1 LGVEPRVDFD
11 LMQRVFPFFLEAAW
25 ITILLSVLTAIL
37 GLICGI
43 LGVAARLS
51 RFATLRFIGAAY
63 VSVFRGTPALIQLFI
78 LYFGGPQIGIQ
89 LDAFEA
95 GVIGLGINAGAY
107 MTETMR
113 GAVISISKGQIEA
126 ARTVGL
132 SRMQTTRYV
141 VLPQAM
147 RLMIRPLGVNI
158 NALIKATALV
168 AAISV
173 VELTYT
179 AQRYIGSTYKPFE
192 MFLIAG
198 ILYMIIIYVTGQ
210 AVAWLDRKARIN

>member
-1 LGVEPRVDFD
+1 MDTD
-11 LMQRVFPFFLEAAW
+11 LMLRVYPFFLEAAW
-25 ITILLSVLTAIL
+25 VTIQLSVLTALL
-37 GLICGI
+37 GLTMGAA
-43 LGVAARLS
+43 GAAARLS
-51 RFATLRFIGAAY
+51 RFALLRFVGAAY

-107 MTETMR
+107 MTETIR
-113 GAVISISKGQIEA
+113 GAIVSIDKGQREA
-126 ARTVGL
+126 ARTLGL
-132 SRMQTTRYV
+132 SQVQGFRNV
-141 VLPQAM
+141 ILPQAA
-147 RLMIRPLGVNI
+147 RLMVRPLGVNL
-158 NALIKATALV
+158 NMLIKATALV

-192 MFLIAG
+192 MFLLAG
-198 ILYMIIIYVTGQ
+198 VLYIVIIYATGR
-210 AVAWLDRKARIN
+210 AVAWLDRRVRIT

>member
-1 LGVEPRVDFD
+1 VDYA

-37 GLICGI
+37 GLICAM
-43 LGVAARLS
+43 LGTAARLS
-51 RFATLRFIGAAY
+51 RFRVLRFLGAAY

-95 GVIGLGINAGAY
+95 GVIGLGVNVGAY

-113 GAVISISKGQIEA
+113 GAIISVDKGQGEA
-126 ARTVGL
+126 ARTLGMSKWQAMRNVI
-132 SRMQTTRYV
+132 
-141 VLPQAM
+141 LPQAM
-147 RLMIRPLGVNI
+147 RLMIRPLGVNL
-158 NALIKATALV
+158 NTLIKSTALV

-198 ILYMIIIYVTGQ
+198 LLYMIIIYVVGL
-210 AVAWLDRKARIN
+210 AVTWADRKARLN

>member
-1 LGVEPRVDFD
+1 MDYA

-25 ITILLSVLTAIL
+25 ITIVLSVLTAIL
-37 GLICGI
+37 GLTCAM
-43 LGVAARLS
+43 LGTAARLS
-51 RFATLRFIGAAY
+51 RFRMLRFIGATY

-95 GVIGLGINAGAY
+95 GVIGLGVNVGAY

-113 GAVISISKGQIEA
+113 GAIISVDKGQGEA
-126 ARTVGL
+126 ARTLGMSKWQAMRNVI
-132 SRMQTTRYV
+132 
-141 VLPQAM
+141 LPQAM
-147 RLMIRPLGVNI
+147 RLMIRPLGVNL
-158 NALIKATALV
+158 NTLIKSTALV

-198 ILYMIIIYVTGQ
+198 LLYMIIIYVVGL
-210 AVAWLDRKARIN
+210 AVTWADRKARLN

>member
-1 LGVEPRVDFD
+1 MDYA
-11 LMQRVFPFFLEAAW
+11 LMQRVFPFFLDAAW
-25 ITILLSVLTAIL
+25 ITILLSVLTALLGVTCAIL
-37 GLICGI
+37 GT
-43 LGVAARLS
+43 AARLS
-51 RFATLRFIGAAY
+51 RFPLLRFLGAAY
-63 VSVFRGTPALIQLFI
+63 VSLFRGTPALIQLFI

-95 GVIGLGINAGAY
+95 GVIGLGVNVGAY

-113 GAVISISKGQIEA
+113 GAIISVDKGQGEA
-126 ARTVGL
+126 ARTLGM
-132 SRMQTTRYV
+132 SKWQAMRNV

-147 RLMIRPLGVNI
+147 RLMIRPLGVNL
-158 NALIKATALV
+158 NTLIKSTALV

-198 ILYMIIIYVTGQ
+198 LLYMIIIYVVGL
-210 AVAWLDRKARIN
+210 AVTWADRKARLN

>member
-1 LGVEPRVDFD
+1 MDYA

-37 GLICGI
+37 GLICAM
-43 LGVAARLS
+43 LGTAARLS
-51 RFATLRFIGAAY
+51 RFRVLRFVGAAY
-63 VSVFRGTPALIQLFI
+63 VSVFRGTPALIQLCI

-95 GVIGLGINAGAY
+95 GVIGLGVNVGAY

-113 GAVISISKGQIEA
+113 GAIISVDKGQGEA
-126 ARTVGL
+126 ARTLGMSNWQAMRNVI
-132 SRMQTTRYV
+132 
-141 VLPQAM
+141 LPQAM
-147 RLMIRPLGVNI
+147 RLMIRPLGVNL
-158 NALIKATALV
+158 NALIKSTALV

-198 ILYMIIIYVTGQ
+198 LLYMIIIYVVGL
-210 AVAWLDRKARIN
+210 AVTWADRKARLN

>member
-1 LGVEPRVDFD
+1 MGVEPRVDFD